1 MGALRPLTPKKC
13 IRQFR
18 DPFKGKVS
26 GQEAKEFISIC
37 WGKVIDLSAVQGASW
52 RKLVLLEVTD

>member
-18 DPFKGKVS
+18 DRFKGKVS

-52 RKLVLLEVTD
+52 RKLVLLEVTG